1 MTLYLCHKQVIPTMN
16 PKFNSILFVIFLL
29 LSKFIL
35 GQEVALVYH
44 NYTTEDGLPSS
55 EVYKSFQDEQGFMWF
70 CTDRGLSKFNGFEF
84 INYTEED
91 GLSDN
96 VVLDYHIEKPGKVWL
111 ICNNGSLSI
120 LENGKI
126 RPYKFNNLIAYQ
138 RIKDLNIIN
147 DTLFIGTVD
156 YNSFFIDSKGNI
168 SRLEKENQQK
178 YIIYDQKIDLLYAG
192 ATRENSNKHILERRK
207 DELFLK
213 CKLDGSEIIY
223 EIDSSWAIH
232 VQLIKHIQINDH
244 LFCLNIGKHLLFFDH
259 QKFLYKIEL
268 PSRILFS
275 SFQYGSIWI
284 GTLNNGG
291 YELNYDNDKFKI
303 YKHYLQDKSVTSFSI
318 DSDQSIWITTLSN
331 GIYYSIN
338 PYIILPHSSNNSI
351 NMCVNTWAIDST
363 LFTMSIDNQ
372 FYAISTKK
380 DSIIYRKELKE
391 NKLYANVLNNKMKVF
406 LRDSGYISY
415 YFDNS
420 TNELKLNDNY
430 FNNITS
436 NKVCAAF
443 LTSGKHNE
451 RIHTDFWNIYKSD
464 NELDTITKLFQNR
477 IYKIDNDRDTNLWI
491 ACESGLYKYDYET
504 VIPIADLRFTDF
516 YFNKKSIIGASRGR
530 GLFYFNNGA
539 SHFIDENQGLIS
551 NQINSIT
558 RINDTLGWAASNK
571 GFTKFCVGNSVKT
584 CFSNYTSQQGLIST
598 EIQNVVSSGGFIYI
612 SSKKGLMK
620 IEKDKLKNDFS
631 SSLLLNKISINGS
644 VLDEIS
650 TIQIQKNNLVL
661 DSELL
666 SMEIELS
673 PICLNCLNQQQ
684 LKASINGNTQKFSDN
699 RLILNSLKPGEYNI
713 KFWIKNGQDQ
723 WVEANFEINFTIP
736 TPFWQST
743 WFSLIIILL
752 IVIVLFLIIF
762 NFILFYKKNQLEKHK
777 LIEYQQSALILQMK
791 PHFIFNALN
800 SIQSE
805 VLSGDKFETH
815 KFISKFG
822 LLMRKNL
829 EYSDREFI
837 LLEEEI
843 DLIKMYT
850 ELENKRLNFPFQ
862 FIVDIGAGVNLS
874 DSKIPPF
881 ILQPIIENCIWH
893 GLTSS
898 DIKDGEIHLK
908 ISIIDECLRIVITDN
923 GIGLETS
930 LKNKKNTHVSKGTLI
945 LQKRI
950 ELLEK
955 QYNFKSSYSLKDRK
969 HFNSRGTIIQI
980 TLPLIK

>member
-1 MTLYLCHKQVIPTMN
+1 MN

-70 CTDRGLSKFNGFEF
+70 CTDHGLSKFNGFEF

-126 RPYKFNNLIAYQ
+126 RPYKFNKK
-138 RIKDLNIIN
+138 IKEFHSAIHIRDISIKPDALY
-147 DTLFIGTVD
+147 IGTLS
-156 YNSFFIDSKGNI
+156 YNSFKINSEGEIYKLVNTSELEEFLIFDKKINLYYSGAIRNKESFVNKKKSLIKLKLKMDS
-168 SRLEKENQQK
+168 
-178 YIIYDQKIDLLYAG
+178 
-192 ATRENSNKHILERRK
+192 
-207 DELFLK
+207 
-213 CKLDGSEIIY
+213 SEINFTTNPDWGRYLNTSNVI
-223 EIDSSWAIH
+223 EIHKS
-232 VQLIKHIQINDH
+232 LY
-244 LFCLNIGKHLLFFDH
+244 CLNISNHLLFFDNTS
-259 QKFLYKIEL
+259 FLYKIDL
-268 PSRILFS
+268 PSNILFLEYEQNS
-275 SFQYGSIWI
+275 LWVGL
-284 GTLNNGG
+284 LNNGLVQLTNSNNRF
-291 YELNYDNDKFKI
+291 EIANK
-303 YKHYLQDKSVTSFSI
+303 YLPNTSVSYITI
-318 DSDQSIWITTLSN
+318 DSDQSLWISTLNNGIFYCVNPNIEMPFHSIPHFNNIVQIWIK
-331 GIYYSIN
+331 
-338 PYIILPHSSNNSI
+338 
-351 NMCVNTWAIDST
+351 DST
-363 LFTMSIDNQ
+363 LFTLANNHY
-372 FYAISTKK
+372 FRISKTYT
-380 DSIIYRKELKE
+380 DSIIFETQLPWKKYNGKFINGKFNLMSHDSTYNFNPETNNLNSTQTKNIGVHASFLTYGKSKSE
-391 NKLYANVLNNKMKVF
+391 IYTDFKFLYTSKYNSDSLIFITEDIINKIEMD
-406 LRDSGYISY
+406 RDS
-415 YFDNS
+415 
-420 TNELKLNDNY
+420 
-430 FNNITS
+430 
-436 NKVCAAF
+436 
-443 LTSGKHNE
+443 
-451 RIHTDFWNIYKSD
+451 
-464 NELDTITKLFQNR
+464 
-477 IYKIDNDRDTNLWI
+477 NLWI
-491 ACESGLYKYDYET
+491 GSQSGLWVYDGIEIKS
-504 VIPIADLRFTDF
+504 VVENISFNDF
-516 YFNKKSIIGASRGR
+516 YFTQAGLIGASNGKGIYIVAPESLQILNKSNGLPNNQINSLSKIDDSSGWTATNSGVSHFQLSPNKKSIITNYKIG
-530 GLFYFNNGA
+530 
-539 SHFIDENQGLIS
+539 QGLIS
-551 NQINSIT
+551 SEILNIVTNGKLLFIN
-558 RINDTLGWAASNK
+558 
-571 GFTKFCVGNSVKT
+571 
-584 CFSNYTSQQGLIST
+584 
-598 EIQNVVSSGGFIYI
+598 
-612 SSKKGLMK
+612 SKKGLIK
-620 IEKDKLKNDFS
+620 VEVDKLKADFS
-631 SSLLLNKISINGS
+631 SSLLLKKISINGS
-644 VLDEIS
+644 VLDETS
-650 TIQIQKNNLVL
+650 TIHIQKNNLVL
-661 DSELL
+661 DSEFL

-684 LKASINGNTQKFSDN
+684 IKAAINGNTQKFSDH

-791 PHFIFNALN
+791 PHFIFNAMN

-829 EYSDREFI
+829 EYSDQEFI
-837 LLEEEI
+837 LLQEEI
-843 DLIKMYT
+843 DLIRMYA